1 MDEPSPGKSEE
12 AEKKLGQSET
22 ETEMS
27 SQLKAG
33 TILKI
38 MLGKLC
44 CRQLVGE
51 SKSVVDLPGVE
62 EKV

>member
-1 MDEPSPGKSEE
+1 
-12 AEKKLGQSET
+12 
-22 ETEMS
+22 MS

-51 SKSVVDLPGVE
+51 GTDESKSVVDLPGVE